1 MCWLFLVDP
10 NTLLW
15 PWEAGLN
22 GQCPCVSLPS
32 GIALKLVNIEHR
44 GSEGE
49 RRVRLDYLFLP
60 DLSHAGP
67 SDLWP
72 HLLHCSFSYSSH
84 PLTSTSHSILA
95 CR

>member
-32 GIALKLVNIEHR
+32 GIALKLVNIEHSQGIR
-44 GSEGE
+44 GREESEVG
-49 RRVRLDYLFLP
+49 LFVSSRSIP
-60 DLSHAGP
+60 C
-67 SDLWP
+67 WP
-72 HLLHCSFSYSSH
+72 F
-84 PLTSTSHSILA
+84 
-95 CR
+95 